1 MTRSV
6 EAYAAGVSDP
16 AQPVLFGYIPVP
28 RVAILYGVL

>member
-1 MTRSV
+1 MIRSA
-6 EAYAAGVSDP
+6 EAYAAEVFGP